1 MYQAYW
7 GLSKSPFR
15 GHLDPQA
22 FHRGAAQDE
31 ALARMHFLV
40 DERRTLG
47 LVLGEAGVGKSL
59 LLEVFA
65 SELTTNRHERALL
78 GLLGIGRRE
87 FLWQLA
93 GELGIESRRSAGEA
107 SLHRAIDDH
116 LVANRFQQ
124 RSTVLLLDDIDEASP
139 DVLGEVVR
147 LALFSQTHD
156 TGLTLVVAAHPER
169 LSRLGNRLLELAELR
184 VDLLGF
190 DLEDTAAL
198 LKKSLADAGRT
209 SPIFT
214 EAAVQRIH
222 ELSGGIPR
230 RIKQIAD
237 LALVGGA
244 GSNLAHIEPVMV
256 ELVYQE
262 LGVDTSFAPNP
273 VNF

>member
-15 GHLDPQA
+15 GHLDLQA
-22 FHRGAAQDE
+22 FHRGPAQDE

-40 DERRTLG
+40 EERRTLG
-47 LVLGEAGVGKSL
+47 LVLGDTGTGKSL
-59 LLEVFA
+59 LLEIFA
-65 SELTTNRHERALL
+65 SELGSNKHQWALL

-93 GELGIESRRSAGEA
+93 GELGIESRRTAGEA
-107 SLHRAIDDH
+107 VLHRAIDDH
-116 LVANRFQQ
+116 LIANRFQQ
-124 RSTVLLLDDIDEASP
+124 LSTVLLLDDVDEAAP
-139 DVLGEVVR
+139 EVLSEVVR
-147 LALFSQTHD
+147 LALYNQTHD
-156 TGLTLVVAAHPER
+156 AGLTIVLAAHPER
-169 LSRLGNRLLELAELR
+169 LSRLGDRLLELAELR
-184 VDLLGF
+184 VDLLGWEV
-190 DLEDTAAL
+190 DDTAAL

-209 SPIFT
+209 TPIFS

-222 ELSGGIPR
+222 DLSGGVPR
-230 RIKQIAD
+230 RIKQLAD

-244 GSNLAHIEPVMV
+244 GSNLAQIEPDLV

-262 LGVDTSFAPNP
+262 LGVETTLVPGR

>member
-15 GHLDPQA
+15 GHLDPRA

-40 DERRTLG
+40 DERRTMG
-47 LVLGEAGVGKSL
+47 LVLGDTGTGKSL

-65 SELTTNRHERALL
+65 GELSKSRHEWAQL

-93 GELGIESRRSAGEA
+93 GELGVESRRSAGEA
-107 SLHRAIDDH
+107 VLHRGIDDH
-116 LVANRFQQ
+116 LIANRFQQ
-124 RSTVLLLDDIDEASP
+124 LSTVLLLDDVDEAAP
-139 DVLGEVVR
+139 EVLGEVIR
-147 LALFSQTHD
+147 LALFNQTHD
-156 TGLTLVVAAHPER
+156 TGLTLVLAAHPER
-169 LSRLGNRLLELAELR
+169 LSRLGDRMLELAELR

-190 DLEDTAAL
+190 DLDETASL
-198 LKKSLADAGRT
+198 IKKSLADAGRT
-209 SPIFT
+209 TPIFT
-214 EAAVQRIH
+214 EAAMQRIH

-230 RIKQIAD
+230 RIKQLAD

-244 GSNLAHIEPVMV
+244 GTNLAQIEPDLV

-262 LGVDTSFAPNP
+262 LGVDTSFAPSG
-273 VNF
+273 VNY